1 MNMEIT
7 EKTESN
13 ETKIN
18 LDNID
23 VNLNA
28 KYMFYF
34 KNILD
39 ISISRGTWKGNEL
52 TQIGDIYNLLN
63 NVITQIQQKINTEVN
78 TEVTKEIVQEALN
91 NETINETNA

>member
-13 ETKIN
+13 ETKI
-18 LDNID
+18 
-23 VNLNA
+23 NLNA

-78 TEVTKEIVQEALN
+78 PEVTKEIVQEALN
-91 NETINETNA
+91 NETINETKNETNA